1 MKIALDLA
9 VTAIGRTSPNPMVG
23 AVLVRDDQVVGSGF
37 HAGAGFPHAE
47 VMAITQAGL
56 MARGSTLYVTLEPC
70 CHYGRTG
77 PCTKAIISAGV
88 QRVVVAMVDPNPRV
102 AGKGLVRLKDAGLEV
117 FTGILEDEARDLN
130 EVFIKYITNGNP
142 FVVLKA
148 AISLDG
154 KIATRTGDSRWIT
167 GPEAREYGHRL
178 RDRYDAVMVGVN
190 TVLADNPSLT
200 TRLPEG
206 DGRDAKRIVLDTFA
220 RTPPESRV
228 INSLSKNPAII
239 VTTSQAPKKNLLR
252 LAESGAEI
260 IIAPEKDGRVDM
272 SALFT
277 DLAERG
283 ITSVLIEGGG
293 QVHASA
299 LASGVVDKVEW
310 FIAPKLIGGKEA
322 PGPLAGL
329 GPERLSDA
337 LVLERINVVRL
348 GSDILVEGY
357 IKK

>member
-1 MKIALDLA
+1 MKLALDLA
-9 VTAIGRTSPNPMVG
+9 ATAIGRTSPNPMVG
-23 AVLVRDDQVVGSGF
+23 AVLVRDGQVVGSGF

-47 VMAITQAGL
+47 VMALTQAGG
-56 MARGSTLYVTLEPC
+56 MAQGSTLYVTLEPC
-70 CHYGRTG
+70 CHFGRTG
-77 PCTKAIISAGV
+77 PCTEAVISAGV
-88 QRVVVAMVDPNPRV
+88 QRVVAAMVDPNPQV
-102 AGKGLVRLKDAGLEV
+102 AGKGFVRLKDAGLEV
-117 FTGILEDEARDLN
+117 VTGILEDEARDLN

-206 DGRDAKRIVLDTFA
+206 AGRDAKRIVLDTFA
-220 RTPPESRV
+220 RTPPGSRV
-228 INSLSKNPAII
+228 INSLSKTSAII
-239 VTTSQAPKKNLLR
+239 VTTSKAPKKNLLR
-252 LAESGAEI
+252 LTESGAEI
-260 IIAPEKDGRVDM
+260 IIVPEKDGRVAM
-272 SALFT
+272 PALFSE
-277 DLAERG
+277 LAERG

-299 LASGVVDKVEW
+299 LASGVVDKVVW

-329 GPERLSDA
+329 GPERLSEA

-357 IKK
+357 I